1 MISEQPHTTAS
12 LEPKGSMAGS
22 HRGMRPITGHRAE
35 AAGLKQTEG
44 KQEKRNALGKEQ
56 QEENNNNRKID
67 EQCTPER

>member
-1 MISEQPHTTAS
+1 
-12 LEPKGSMAGS
+12 MAGS

-56 QEENNNNRKID
+56 QEEKNNNRKIN
-67 EQCTPER
+67 EQCNPES